1 MTSPVR
7 RPTGAHVETP
17 AVAVMPRPQ
26 PPEAMT
32 IPADPERGPSPG
44 GRRAAT
50 AAGAT
55 RSPAPVRIDRDTARA
70 AIDAEL
76 RSSGPHRA
84 PLTLLSLAVT
94 GLDAV
99 AGDQGPEGVEAVMAE
114 VAARARAAVRRGDL
128 VCRTGV
134 GELVVVC
141 PDAAPSEVV
150 TITTRIDAA
159 VARPL
164 GEGEGAMLLHAELG
178 LAVADERA
186 TAESLLDELGP
197 PDPGPVADGRPADA
211 VAGRERLVRQVDREL
226 AALDPT
232 VGVVAVVE
240 VQVEELARIA
250 GALGR
255 DAREALVAELARRL
269 VAASHDGDTVG
280 RTTGDRLVV
289 CCPHAADAESA
300 RSQGDRVRQRASGPM
315 TVGGARLEVRATA
328 GVAVGESSSETA
340 VALLD
345 RAATALAQAVDA
357 GGDRTA
363 LYDDALREELLRRAE
378 LEDVVRGA
386 VRQGAVPLA
395 YQPLVRLRDEVVV
408 GGEALLRL
416 VDRRGA
422 PVAAPDAVRAAER
435 TGQIYELGR
444 LVLQEACE
452 RGARWQQAMPEQP
465 FVLSVNISDRQ
476 FADPGLAD
484 LVGRELGESG
494 LAPSR
499 LVLEIPESSLM
510 ADPIA
515 AARQLSQLK
524 MQGVRLVVDDFGTG
538 HSSLAHLK
546 RFPLD
551 GIKLDRAFIAGLGAS
566 LEDRAIVQAMVGVA
580 SALGLEA
587 VAIGVE
593 DEQQLAELRRL
604 GCRFAQGHLWSR
616 AVRGS
621 AIPALVTSSLAA
633 LDSSIVAG
641 SARPATRPPPT
652 VPAITQDEL
661 EETPVGGETL
671 DSVFRV
677 LVHEIR
683 TPLTVVMGY
692 ASLLEGASDPDDAD
706 AAVRIRR
713 ASERIDRL
721 IRNLADVSN
730 VDAGTLRLSIRQ
742 VDLVAMVERVLDDLR
757 DTLGRPIEMA
767 PVLDEVPSIGL
778 DEARIEQTLIN
789 LVSNA
794 AKFTPPGHSVDV
806 EVSRTGR
813 WIDVSVLDDGPGISV
828 EDLGLVFRKYGRAD
842 RSVPGTGLG
851 LYLAR
856 GIARA
861 HGGDVLCRRRHAD
874 HGSVFT
880 IRLPSP
886 T

>member
-1 MTSPVR
+1 M
-7 RPTGAHVETP
+7 
-17 AVAVMPRPQ
+17 
-26 PPEAMT
+26 
-32 IPADPERGPSPG
+32 
-44 GRRAAT
+44 
-50 AAGAT
+50 
-55 RSPAPVRIDRDTARA
+55 RIDRARARA

-76 RSSGPHRA
+76 RSGRAGRGP
-84 PLTLLSLAVT
+84 LSLLSLVVT

-99 AGDQGPEGVEAVMAE
+99 ERELGAEGVEQAMSE
-114 VAARARAAVRRGDL
+114 VAARAEGAVRRGDL

-141 PDAAPSEVV
+141 PDADQGAVSAV
-150 TITTRIDAA
+150 TARIDRA

-164 GEGEGAMLLHAELG
+164 GVGDGLVLGAEVG
-178 LAVADERA
+178 LAVADEGA
-186 TAESLLDELGP
+186 TADSLLDELGP
-197 PDPGPVADGRPADA
+197 
-211 VAGRERLVRQVDREL
+211 VAGGPDGLARPGLVARDVLVERVESEL
-226 AALDPT
+226 AGMDPT
-232 VGVVAVVE
+232 VGVVAVVKLE
-240 VQVEELARIA
+240 VDDLARVA
-250 GALGR
+250 AALGR
-255 DAREALVAELARRL
+255 DAHDELLADRARALVH
-269 VAASHDGDTVG
+269 AAHEGDTVG

-289 CCPHAADAESA
+289 CCPHPVDADAA
-300 RSQGDRVRQRASGPM
+300 RIEAEGFRTAVGGQLSVR
-315 TVGGARLEVRATA
+315 GARLEVRASA
-328 GVAVGESSSETA
+328 GVAVAASTSDTA
-340 VALLD
+340 LALVD
-345 RAATALAQAVDA
+345 RAGTALAQAVDA
-357 GGDRTA
+357 GRDRTA
-363 LYDDALREELLRRAE
+363 VFDDALREELLRQAE
-378 LEDVVRGA
+378 LDAVVRDA

-395 YQPLVRLRDEVVV
+395 YQPLVRLKDEVVV

-416 VDRRGA
+416 VDRRGE
-422 PVAAPDAVRAAER
+422 PVAASDAVRAAER
-435 TGQIYELGR
+435 TGEIYELGR

-465 FVLSVNISDRQ
+465 FVLSVNISERQ
-476 FADPGLAD
+476 FADPDLAA
-484 LVGRELGESG
+484 LVGRELDGAG
-494 LAPSR
+494 LVPSH
-499 LVLEIPESSLM
+499 LVLEVSESALM
-510 ADPIA
+510 VDPVG
-515 AARQLSQLK
+515 AARQLSLLK
-524 MQGVRLVVDDFGTG
+524 MQGVRIVVDDFGSG

-546 RFPLD
+546 RFPVD
-551 GIKLDRAFIAGLGAS
+551 GIKLDRAFIAGLPAS
-566 LEDRAIVQAMVGVA
+566 LEDHAIVHAMVSVA
-580 SALGLEA
+580 QALGIEA
-587 VAIGVE
+587 VAVGVE

-604 GCRFAQGHLWSR
+604 GCRFGQGHLWSR

-633 LDSSIVAG
+633 LDSAIVADAG
-641 SARPATRPPPT
+641 ARPAGPAPPA
-652 VPAITQDEL
+652 AITQDEL
-661 EETPVGGETL
+661 EEVPVGGETL

-692 ASLLEGASDPDDAD
+692 ASLLEGATDPDDAD

-730 VDAGTLRLSIRQ
+730 VDAGSLRLSIRQ

-757 DTLGRPIEMA
+757 DTLGRPLVLG
-767 PVLDEVPSIGL
+767 PVADEVPAVGI

-789 LVSNA
+789 LVTNA
-794 AKFTPPGHSVDV
+794 AKFTPPGHSV
-806 EVSRTGR
+806 EVQVARTGR
-813 WIDVSVLDDGPGISV
+813 WIDISVLDDGPGISI

-886 T
+886 S